1 MPNPG
6 PLNRSVID
14 TLPAAGE
21 RPAVV
26 YRYAGDRFILLEYGE
41 MVLDLTTNF
50 RIFGLNDAI
59 QRAGIEGLIET
70 VPALRSML
78 IQYDSLRLPTRELVE
93 TLKKLEHTIPSVGDL
108 NIPSRR
114 LQLPMAFAD
123 RWTRSDIE
131 RYVKY
136 TRQDAPNVI
145 DGHNIEYIARYNGL
159 RDAEEVVHYLCATDW
174 WNACIGFWPG
184 LPFMFPLDPRYAIVT
199 PKYNPTRPWTP
210 EGAVGIGG
218 PCVAIYPVASPGGYQ
233 LFGRTIPIFDLQQR
247 NPAFKPSPILLQPAD
262 RIQWVRVTDEE
273 LEAIRARVY
282 DGTYRYKVVAYETLN
297 VKAYLGFLDAVKDEA
312 AAFQRRQAEAVK
324 HVAIP

>member
-1 MPNPG
+1 MVTSNAT
-6 PLNRSVID
+6 NRAIID
-14 TLPAAGE
+14 RLPASGE
-21 RPAVV
+21 RPEVV

-41 MVLDLTTNF
+41 MVLDLRTNF

-59 QRAGIEGLIET
+59 EKAHIGGLIET

-78 IQYDSLRLPTRELVE
+78 IHYDSLRLSPRRLIE
-93 TLKKLEHTIPSVGDL
+93 TLKGLESKLPPVENLTIH
-108 NIPSRR
+108 SRR
-114 LQLPMAFAD
+114 VQLPIAFED
-123 RWTRSDIE
+123 RYTRADIE

-136 TRQDAPNVI
+136 TRQDAPNI
-145 DGHNIEYIARYNGL
+145 INGHNIEYIAQYNGL
-159 RDAEEVVHYLCATDW
+159 RDKREVAEYICATQW

-247 NPAFKPSPILLQPAD
+247 NPFFKENPILLKPAD
-262 RIQWVRVTDEE
+262 RIEWVAVSDEE
-273 LEAIRARVY
+273 LDDIRARVY
-282 DGTYRYKVVAYETLN
+282 DGSYQYKIVAYEALS
-297 VKAYLGFLDAVKDEA
+297 VSSYLQFLDSIKDET
-312 AAFQRRQAEAVK
+312 AAFQKRQAEAAKRAPV
-324 HVAIP
+324 P